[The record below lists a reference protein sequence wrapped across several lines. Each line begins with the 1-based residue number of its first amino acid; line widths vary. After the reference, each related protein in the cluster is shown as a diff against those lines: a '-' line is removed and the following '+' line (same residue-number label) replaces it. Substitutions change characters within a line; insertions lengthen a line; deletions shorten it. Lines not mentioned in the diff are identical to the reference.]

1 MKTVILE
8 KPGSLHLTETAPP
21 TEAGP
26 GEALVRVQRVGICG
40 TDLHAF
46 RGRQPYFSY
55 PRILGHELGVE
66 IVALNPQTE
75 SGAQG
80 APRVGDRCA
89 VEPYLNCGACSACR
103 RGRMNCCSHLRVLG
117 VHTDGGMRELI
128 TVPIAKLHRS
138 ETLPLEH
145 LALVETLCIGAHAVD
160 RADLAPEQ
168 PTLVIGAGP
177 IGLTAVAFARL
188 AGADVAVMEIDE
200 NRMRFVQENLGV
212 EHLIDGR
219 GDAEA
224 QLRAV
229 FGGDLPLTVFDATGN
244 ARSMMNALGLIEQG
258 GSVVFISLVQ
268 DEISFPDPEFH
279 RRETTLISSRNATSA
294 DFARVVRTLETGAIE
309 LAPWLTHSAPPETLI
324 SEFPGWL
331 RPESQ
336 VVKAM
341 LHF

>member
-8 KPGSLHLTETAPP
+8 KPGRLNLTDTAPP
-21 TEAGP
+21 AEPGP
-26 GEALVRVQRVGICG
+26 GEALVRVHRVGICG

-66 IVALNPQTE
+66 IVSLDPHTE
-75 SGAQG
+75 SNLRA
-80 APRVGDRCA
+80 GDHCA

-103 RGRMNCCSHLRVLG
+103 RGRINCCSHLRVLG

-128 TVPIAKLHRS
+128 TVPIDKLHRS
-138 ETLPLEH
+138 GTLPLEH

-160 RADLAPEQ
+160 RADLAPGQ
-168 PTLVIGAGP
+168 STLVIGAGP

-188 AGADVAVMEIDE
+188 AGAEVAVMEIDE
-200 NRMRFVQENLGV
+200 NRMRFVQENLGL

-229 FGGDLPLTVFDATGN
+229 FGGELPLTVFDATGN

-268 DEISFPDPEFH
+268 DEITFPDPEFH

-294 DFARVVRTLETGAIE
+294 DFARVVQTLETGAID
-309 LAPWLTHSAPPETLI
+309 LAPWLTHSALPEALI
-324 SEFPGWL
+324 DEFPGWL
-331 RPESQ
+331 LPESQ

>member
-8 KPGSLHLTETAPP
+8 KPGSLNLTESAPP
-21 TEAGP
+21 AGPGP
-26 GEALVRVQRVGICG
+26 GEALVRVRRVGICG

-66 IVALNPQTE
+66 ILSLDPDTE
-75 SGAQG
+75 SILQ
-80 APRVGDRCA
+80 PGDHCA

-103 RGRMNCCSHLRVLG
+103 RGRINCCAHLQVLG
-117 VHTDGGMRELI
+117 VHMDGGMRERI
-128 TVPIAKLHRS
+128 TVPIEKLHRS

-160 RADLAPEQ
+160 RANLEPAQ
-168 PTLVIGAGP
+168 STLVIGAGP

-188 AGADVAVMEIDE
+188 AGAEVAVMEIDE
-200 NRMRFVQENLGV
+200 NRMRFMQENLGV

-268 DEISFPDPEFH
+268 DDISFPDPEFH
-279 RRETTLISSRNATSA
+279 RRETTLLSSRNATSA
-294 DFARVVRTLETGAIE
+294 DFARVVRTLETDAIN

-324 SEFPGWL
+324 DEFPGWL
-331 RPESQ
+331 QPDNQ

>member
-8 KPGSLHLTETAPP
+8 KPGSLNLTESAPP
-21 TEAGP
+21 AKPGP
-26 GEALVRVQRVGICG
+26 GEALVRVRRVGICG

-66 IVALNPQTE
+66 ILSLDPDTE
-75 SGAQG
+75 SSLQ
-80 APRVGDRCA
+80 PGDHCA

-103 RGRMNCCSHLRVLG
+103 RGRINCCAHLQVLG
-117 VHTDGGMRELI
+117 VHMDGGMRERI
-128 TVPIAKLHRS
+128 TVPIEKLHRS

-160 RADLAPEQ
+160 RANLEPAQ
-168 PTLVIGAGP
+168 STLVIGSGP

-188 AGADVAVMEIDE
+188 AGAEVAVMEIDE

-212 EHLIDGR
+212 EHLIDGH

-268 DEISFPDPEFH
+268 DDITFPDPEFH
-279 RRETTLISSRNATSA
+279 RRETTLLSSRNATSA
-294 DFARVVRTLETGAIE
+294 DFASVVQTLETGAIN

-324 SEFPGWL
+324 DEFPNWL
-331 RPESQ
+331 QPDNQ